1 MLRLVNEEFGDIDF
15 YFSKDDN
22 EYDICL
28 RCENDYYNLYLNCHE
43 TIHKYNYDITVF
55 IEPLNEIL
63 NLLPYIDSFNE
74 YLDIYIT
81 DGFNEHCD
89 LIEYLSLEKQNLE
102 FDIFGSDVY
111 LIKKG
116 KVKQLND

>member
-1 MLRLVNEEFGDIDF
+1 MLRLVHEKPGELDF
-15 YFSKDDN
+15 YFLKDDD

-28 RCENDYYNLYLNCHE
+28 RCVDGYCLLYLNCHE
-43 TIHKYNYDITVF
+43 TNHHYYNDITDF

-74 YLDIYIT
+74 YLDIFIT
-81 DGFNEHCD
+81 GGFYEHDD
-89 LIEYLSLEKQNLE
+89 LIEYLSLEKQN
-102 FDIFGSDVY
+102 FTIYGNNTY

>member
-1 MLRLVNEEFGDIDF
+1 MLRLVLEEPGELDF
-15 YFSKDDN
+15 YFSEDGD

-28 RCENDYYNLYLNCHE
+28 RCENDYYILYLNCHE
-43 TIHKYNYDITVF
+43 SIHDYYDDITVF
-55 IEPLNEIL
+55 IDPLNEIL

-81 DGFNEHCD
+81 DGFNEHRD
-89 LIEYLSLEKQNLE
+89 LIECLSLEKQNLE
-102 FDIFGSDVY
+102 FDIFGNDVY

-116 KVKQLND
+116 QVK